1 MAKEEK
7 GLTVA
12 ETRWFIYQKLTLDLG
27 ETSAIQFKHVR
38 DMYDKTVRESKW
50 HYKLKRWFLS
60 LRFINNWLWRRGN
73 KKRIYYCLKNECT
86 RDSLGRTD
94 CVSCN
99 WRGYCR
105 DVYPEQNTYLLP
117 DYPSIREL
125 SNERPNVQANQKN

>member
-60 LRFINNWLWRRGN
+60 LRWVKAWLWRRGQKSIDYLVDRGVYSIFFMN
-73 KKRIYYCLKNECT
+73 GHEYD
-86 RDSLGRTD
+86 DSYT
-94 CVSCN
+94 
-99 WRGYCR
+99 
-105 DVYPEQNTYLLP
+105 QNTAILP

-125 SNERPNVQANQKN
+125 SNERPEDATV